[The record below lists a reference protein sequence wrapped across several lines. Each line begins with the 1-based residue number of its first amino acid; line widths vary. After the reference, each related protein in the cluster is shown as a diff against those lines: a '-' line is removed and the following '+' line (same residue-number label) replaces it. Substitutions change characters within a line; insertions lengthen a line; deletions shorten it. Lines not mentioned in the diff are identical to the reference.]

1 MNIIVLG
8 FHRSGTSLIGSI
20 LDKLGFFYADE
31 NYQLKPQ
38 PDNPQGFYENKQ
50 ILNIN
55 EKILRLYNSDWHKP
69 LGIYKSQKLINSS
82 EINFEIKKTIEYL
95 NRHKIWFIK
104 DPRMCL
110 TFAHW
115 KKYIQDPIIINV
127 ERNEVE
133 ICQSLSTRNNFEF
146 FKSLSLIHIYKSST
160 LQILKSQKKII
171 QINYNDLILNPLKE
185 LTKFLNSFKDVGLK
199 VDLDKDKQIENLS
212 ELINLKLYRSKLD
225 QKLDQ
230 KIVPYKN
237 FVENFFI
244 NSKLEKSKLIENN
257 DIIAENYLILDS
269 EISKVTNLKE
279 EVNKLE
285 NQILQIKNSNSW
297 KITKPLRHFKN
308 LLTKK

>member
-1 MNIIVLG
+1 VGDMNIVVLG
-8 FHRSGTSLIGSI
+8 FHRSGTSLMGSI
-20 LDKLGFFYADE
+20 LDKIGFFYADKI
-31 NYQLKPQ
+31 NKLGPAA
-38 PDNPQGFYENKQ
+38 DNPEGFYENKQ
-50 ILNIN
+50 ILNLN
-55 EKILRLYNSDWHKP
+55 DKILSLYKSDWNNP
-69 LGIYKSQKLINSS
+69 LGIYKSQEIKNSS
-82 EINFEIKKTIEYL
+82 KINFEIKKTIDYL
-95 NRHKIWFIK
+95 NHHQIWFIK

-185 LTKFLNSFKDVGLK
+185 LTKFFNSLKDVGLK
-199 VDLDKDKQIENLS
+199 VGLDEDKQIENLS

-225 QKLDQ
+225 QKL
-230 KIVPYKN
+230 VPYKN

-269 EISKVTNLKE
+269 EIRNLRLE
-279 EVNKLE
+279 ITKLE

-297 KITKPLRHFKN
+297 KITKPLRRFKD
-308 LLTKK
+308 LLNKK